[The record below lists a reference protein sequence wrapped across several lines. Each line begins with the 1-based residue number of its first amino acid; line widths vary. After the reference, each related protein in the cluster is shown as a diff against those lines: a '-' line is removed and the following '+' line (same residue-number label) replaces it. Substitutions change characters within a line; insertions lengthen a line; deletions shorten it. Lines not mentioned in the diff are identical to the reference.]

1 MVAGGHDAVV
11 VGPLVLGSHAI
22 WRELEAQTGETLLLQ
37 NGVLIRSSPAG
48 PG

>member
-1 MVAGGHDAVV
+1 MVARSYDAVV
-11 VGPLVLGSHAI
+11 VGPLVLRSHAI
-22 WRELEAQTGETLLLQ
+22 WRELEAQTGETLLVQ